1 MGIFISYGERDGDVG
16 STGDGDAERI
26 FLNSQ
31 QFYLSNKHFATEC
44 ERDALLFQEKN
55 QYIQSNKILMKDR
68 MVQ

>member
-16 STGDGDAERI
+16 STGDGDAECI
-26 FLNSQ
+26 FLIVSN
-31 QFYLSNKHFATEC
+31 FVLINKHFATEC